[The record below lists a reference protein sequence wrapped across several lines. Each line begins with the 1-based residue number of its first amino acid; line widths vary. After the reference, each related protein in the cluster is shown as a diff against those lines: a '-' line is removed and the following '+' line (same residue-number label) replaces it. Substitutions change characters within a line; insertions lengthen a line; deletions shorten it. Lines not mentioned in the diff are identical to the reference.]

1 MNGNLRDE
9 WKKVL
14 GRGGSRCKGP
24 LTGESLVNMRTF
36 KQAFAA
42 EEKERTKESGEI
54 FGLEGRADQC
64 CLYLQG
70 KENQSF
76 KQEYEL
82 IGFTS

>member
-42 EEKERTKESGEI
+42 EEKREKR
-54 FGLEGRADQC
+54 EGR
-64 CLYLQG
+64 YLAW
-70 KENQSF
+70 KAM
-76 KQEYEL
+76 L
-82 IGFTS
+82 IGAAFISGVRRIIEEF

>member
-42 EEKERTKESGEI
+42 EEKREQKSGEI
-54 FGLEGRADQC
+54 FGLEVRADQC

-82 IGFTS
+82 IGFVS

>member
-1 MNGNLRDE
+1 
-9 WKKVL
+9 
-14 GRGGSRCKGP
+14 
-24 LTGESLVNMRTF
+24 MRTF

-42 EEKERTKESGEI
+42 EEKREQKSGEI

>member
-42 EEKERTKESGEI
+42 EEKREQMSGEI

-82 IGFTS
+82 IGFVS

>member
-42 EEKERTKESGEI
+42 EEKREKRDE
-54 FGLEGRADQC
+54 
-64 CLYLQG
+64 LQ
-70 KENQSF
+70 
-76 KQEYEL
+76 
-82 IGFTS
+82 T

>member
-24 LTGESLVNMRTF
+24 LTGESLVNIRTF

-42 EEKERTKESGEI
+42 EEKREQKSGEI
-54 FGLEGRADQC
+54 FDLEGRADQC

-82 IGFTS
+82 IGFVS